1 MRTVM
6 SVTRYVL
13 ANAAAVFAAV
23 IVSGVVQAQ
32 TPNTSP
38 NTFPATFEV
47 RYVTVTDEKAV
58 FATVE
63 SVDVVNARARV
74 GGTIGELRVDEGDA
88 VEFGAVLA
96 VVVDSRIAPQI
107 GAVNARVAAFEA
119 QRVQA
124 RTDFRRAQELF
135 DRGTFPRARL
145 DEARTALDVAQ
156 NQLASVRQ
164 ERAVLVQ
171 QSREG
176 DVLAPAAGRVLAV
189 PVTAGSVVLP
199 GETVAVIA
207 SELYL
212 LRLRLPE
219 RHARAIREGDPVRV
233 DAAAFSGADV
243 GDGSGDDFGE
253 IASTGV
259 IRQVYPRIEDGR
271 VVADAVVDGLGGYFV
286 GERVRVYVAVEERP
300 AIVVPEAFLENR
312 YGVDYARVRR
322 ADGGVMDVT
331 VQRGRATPDGV
342 EILAGLADGDVLV
355 NP

>member
-1 MRTVM
+1 MGCVALM
-6 SVTRYVL
+6 GVGLAQVL
-13 ANAAAVFAAV
+13 AP
-23 IVSGVVQAQ
+23 SQAQ
-32 TPNTSP
+32 AQAQGDAQAQAA
-38 NTFPATFEV
+38 PADAFTV
-47 RYVTVTDEKAV
+47 RLISVIDEKAV

-63 SVDVVNARARV
+63 SVDVVTARARV

-88 VEFGAVLA
+88 VAFGAVLA
-96 VVVDSRIAPQI
+96 VVVDDRIAPQI
-107 GAVNARVAAFEA
+107 GAINARIAALES
-119 QRVQA
+119 Q
-124 RTDFRRAQELF
+124 RAQAQTDYQRAQQLF

-145 DEARTALDVAQ
+145 DEARTVLEVAQ

-219 RHARAIREGDPVRV
+219 RHARSIREGDPVRV
-233 DAAAFSGADV
+233 DAEAFSGAGADA
-243 GDGSGDDFGE
+243 
-253 IASTGV
+253 IASTGT

-271 VVADAVVDGLGGYFV
+271 VVADAVVEGLGGYFV
-286 GERVRVYVAVEERP
+286 GERVRVYVAVDERLAIIVP
-300 AIVVPEAFLENR
+300 ADFLENR

-322 ADGGVMDVT
+322 SDGGVMDVT
-331 VQRGRATPDGV
+331 VQRGRVMPDGV
-342 EILAGLADGDVLV
+342 EILAGLADGDVLAA
-355 NP
+355 P